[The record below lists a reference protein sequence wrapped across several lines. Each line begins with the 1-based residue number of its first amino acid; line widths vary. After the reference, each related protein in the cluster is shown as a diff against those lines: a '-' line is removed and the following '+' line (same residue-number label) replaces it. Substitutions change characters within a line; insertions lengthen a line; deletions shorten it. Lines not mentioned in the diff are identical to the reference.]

1 MSRTRRQ
8 KHQQKKKDPAAE
20 DCAKGVQLV
29 WANPAL
35 AAMEVKLCREEECE
49 VAPRQGLV
57 RVSSNGRV
65 HLHPTRHAEPA
76 DWAWAIAHAL
86 IHLGFGHVPAANG
99 ERVQPDRYDLAAR
112 CTVVNRFLLT
122 FPVGRTPDHLPP
134 TYPDGDEERIAAAW
148 RREGGIP
155 AAYEHCGT
163 AGGLLLVPEYALTK
177 AEVRAGTWYTSSCAG
192 PLLQLRGR
200 TATVTPW
207 TVLPTRVR
215 LAEQV
220 RSWLVSSYRSW
231 TASGEPTHRHAPN
244 GLGRTGRPR
253 TRLKRLH
260 GSCP

>member
-1 MSRTRRQ
+1 MSPTRRQ
-8 KHQQKKKDPAAE
+8 KQQQKQQQQQKQKKKDPAAE

-49 VAPRQGLV
+49 VAPRHGLA

-65 HLHPTRHAEPA
+65 HLNPTRHAEPA

-86 IHLGFGHVPAANG
+86 IHLGFGHVPAATG

-163 AGGLLLVPEYALTK
+163 AGGEPDQLLSPGT
-177 AEVRAGTWYTSSCAG
+177 AGTSRSPTGNWPSPTPSPAPCPPPSTSRAAAG
-192 PLLQLRGR
+192 
-200 TATVTPW
+200 TPCSAA
-207 TVLPTRVR
+207 PPGF
-215 LAEQV
+215 
-220 RSWLVSSYRSW
+220 SPGS
-231 TASGEPTHRHAPN
+231 EP
-244 GLGRTGRPR
+244 
-253 TRLKRLH
+253 
-260 GSCP
+260 